1 MENNQIIKKI
11 ATAQGINLGVIL
23 ALSTTLMYA
32 LKPEMLTKW
41 WIGILSFLAV
51 LLLGIISVSKSKGSL
66 NGFIS
71 FKEAF
76 TSYFITVA
84 LGMFISTLV
93 GILIFTI
100 VDPDMAKYIQET
112 AMETTRNFMERF
124 GVPEA
129 DIEKALADMANQ
141 DNFSLVSQLKSYIF
155 GLAFLS
161 VIGLLIALIFK
172 RKDPSLE

>member
-1 MENNQIIKKI
+1 MVNNKIIKKI
-11 ATAQGINLGVIL
+11 AIAQGINLGIIL

-32 LKPEMLTKW
+32 LKPEMFTKW
-41 WIGILSFLAV
+41 WVGILTYLIV
-51 LLLGIISVSKSKGSL
+51 ILLGIISVSKSKGKL

-76 TSYFITVA
+76 TSYFITIA
-84 LGMFISTLV
+84 LGLFISTLV
-93 GILIFTI
+93 AIIIFGI
-100 VDPDMAKYIQET
+100 VDPDTAKYIQES

-129 DIEKALADMANQ
+129 DIEKAIADMAKQ
-141 DNFSLVSQLKSYIF
+141 DNFSIVSQLKSYIF
-155 GLAFLS
+155 LLAFLS
-161 VIGLLIALIFK
+161 VLGLLIALIFK